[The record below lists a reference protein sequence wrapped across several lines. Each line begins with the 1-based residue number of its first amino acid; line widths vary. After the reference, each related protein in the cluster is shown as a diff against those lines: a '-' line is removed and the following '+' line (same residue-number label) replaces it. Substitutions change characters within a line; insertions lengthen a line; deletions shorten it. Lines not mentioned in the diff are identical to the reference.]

1 MELILV
7 KMFFIEVATPG
18 GVWRLPAQPASA
30 AGPELRRLVIGSE
43 GRVGVITEA
52 TLRVR
57 RVPECRDG
65 VAVLLPG
72 WSAGMEV
79 CRALL
84 QRGPVPEV
92 VRLSDP
98 DETSFGV
105 ALTELPRLA
114 SSVRDA
120 IFGLRRFRRGCLL
133 LFEWAGSL
141 QEVTLARQT
150 AAGMWRDAGGFGLG
164 RSGWRRWLDERFRH
178 PYVRDVLLSAGWGVD
193 TLETAAPWS
202 ALAALHDAVRE
213 AMAVGAGQAGFHSAV
228 LCHLSHAYR
237 DGASLYFTF
246 LWPLRRGDEIGQWQA
261 IKDAA
266 SEAILVNGGTITHH
280 HGVGTMHAPYR
291 EREVG
296 KQGVAALAAVTRT
309 LDPHGVLNPG
319 VLLLRSP
326 DPGPRAPIGREE

>member
-1 MELILV
+1 
-7 KMFFIEVATPG
+7 
-18 GVWRLPAQPASA
+18 
-30 AGPELRRLVIGSE
+30 
-43 GRVGVITEA
+43 
-52 TLRVR
+52 
-57 RVPECRDG
+57 
-65 VAVLLPG
+65 
-72 WSAGMEV
+72 MEV

-133 LFEWAGSL
+133 LLEWAGSL

-150 AAGMWRDAGGFGLG
+150 AASVWRDAGGLALG
-164 RSGWRRWLDERFRH
+164 RTGWRRWLDARFRH

-193 TLETAAPWS
+193 TLETAACWS
-202 ALAALHDAVRE
+202 ALTALHGAVGE
-213 AMAVGAGQAGFHSAV
+213 AMTQSAQKAGFCTVV

-237 DGASLYFTF
+237 DGASLYFTY
-246 LWPLRRGDEIGQWQA
+246 LWPLRRGSEIGQWQA
-261 IKDAA
+261 VKGAA
-266 SEAILVNGGTITHH
+266 SEAIIANGGTITHH
-280 HGVGTMHAPYR
+280 HGIGTMHAPYL

-296 KQGVAALAAVTRT
+296 VAGIVALGALAGA

-319 VLLLRSP
+319 VLLLRAP
-326 DPGPRAPIGREE
+326 GPGPRIPGGREE